1 MNDHSKCTPLKCENP
16 GQGPCP
22 ISQHPQ
28 VQEGIPI
35 YPQDQ
40 GGQKRKASKSLSEER
55 DTNRRNLVQTPWP
68 APTLGV
74 VPAVEPEP
82 PEPEPP
88 EPEPPEPECVLC
100 QNNKLETPEEKDRGV
115 CDMCMPR
122 RHTKRKTPTDKQNE
136 IEIHEQKIEA
146 LRKKIEAEAREKNS
160 IIKKGCQKD
169 HIASALEEIIKKT
182 SASKRDIFHQDLF
195 RDRVSMFGYLT
206 SEQIRNI
213 IERDATSQLQGVYLY
228 GFVKT
233 NQYKSET
240 SNVFNQKD
248 SKFISCWGTGFPCAL
263 GTDIRAKFGVKH
275 EMEHAVP
282 CGAQALIGSLCQRDG
297 INDGANKKG
306 EYANHNF
313 ILDSIMKKC
322 YPGHSQ
328 MDITDRVRS
337 IRKLMKISQLILGLP
352 SIEIFNQ
359 AKCSDNLLKI
369 VFSKSG
375 GFPKVRLETDMTIC
389 NKIATLMYEDLTFQ
403 SGNCSCKTISNP
415 DSGFAPSKMKQF
427 YRNKAGLAKIT
438 EDMSSINGVRSPG
451 DPITFIAGIIKRN
464 CERICE
470 MYNNF
475 LSELSSVCVAA
486 SILVTNTIFKA
497 VLIDT
502 ERLEG
507 YNMVHATRPIDILSL
522 KSLEYFRTLSE
533 SDWKSIIKN
542 SNLKYKEFKH
552 NLVDKADNKTSSKY
566 FSFGNANDTA
576 YFGQVGGSDVF
587 SDPDTEKNEKVNEPV
602 QEPVQEQ
609 KEDRVDVEF
618 QNIFDLLSQEL
629 KEVEDDGRYGEDFL
643 VNLFTCN
650 FAVKKSKKKP
660 KKKTKMKPWHKKV
673 QHPQWKPKKKP
684 TKPKKKP
691 TKPKKKPTKPKKKPT
706 KPKKKPTKPTK
717 PKKKPKAGV
726 TKKKKKDK
734 KSKNKSSKII
744 VDLSGIRELVS

>member
-1 MNDHSKCTPLKCENP
+1 MIDFHSKCTPLKCEKP

-28 VQEGIPI
+28 VQEGVPV
-35 YPQDQ
+35 YPSVQE
-40 GGQKRKASKSLSEER
+40 GQKRKASKSLSEER
-55 DTNRRNLVQTPWP
+55 DTVRSRNNLGQAEPVPWP
-68 APTLGV
+68 APTLGSTLV
-74 VPAVEPEP
+74 VPELEP
-82 PEPEPP
+82 
-88 EPEPPEPECVLC
+88 VLDILKCNNLGCNNSLITEEERNGGFCNIC
-100 QNNKLETPEEKDRGV
+100 QKNAIISENLSINPRVSRKRETDI
-115 CDMCMPR
+115 
-122 RHTKRKTPTDKQNE
+122 DKQNE
-136 IEIHEQKIEA
+136 IERKKRLEEA

-160 IIKKGCQKD
+160 ITKKGCQKD

-182 SASKRDIFHQDLF
+182 SASKRDMFRQDLF

-240 SNVFNQKD
+240 SNVFNQND

-263 GTDIRAKFGVKH
+263 GTDLRAKFGVKH

-282 CGAQALIGSLCQRDG
+282 CGSQALIGSLCQRDG
-297 INDGANKKG
+297 INVGANKKG

-322 YPGHSQ
+322 YPDHSQ
-328 MDITDRVRS
+328 GDITDRVRS

-369 VFSKSG
+369 VFSKSD

-389 NKIATLMYEDLTFQ
+389 NKIATLMCEDLTFQ

-415 DSGFAPSKMKQF
+415 DSGFAPSKRKQF
-427 YRNKAGLAKIT
+427 YRNKAGLAKINK
-438 EDMSSINGVRSPG
+438 DMSSINGVQPPG
-451 DPITFIAGIIKRN
+451 DQITFIAELIKSN
-464 CERICE
+464 CDKICE

-502 ERLEG
+502 KRLEG
-507 YNMVHATRPIDILSL
+507 YNMVRAARPIDILSL
-522 KSLEYFRTLSE
+522 KSLEYFKTLTE
-533 SDWKSIIKN
+533 SGWESIIEN
-542 SNLKYKEFKH
+542 SNLKYNEFDSKR
-552 NLVDKADNKTSSKY
+552 VAAADNQTSSKY

-587 SDPDTEKNEKVNEPV
+587 SDPDNENYDKPEIKVNEPGQEPV

-609 KEDRVDVEF
+609 K
-618 QNIFDLLSQEL
+618 
-629 KEVEDDGRYGEDFL
+629 
-643 VNLFTCN
+643 
-650 FAVKKSKKKP
+650 
-660 KKKTKMKPWHKKV
+660 
-673 QHPQWKPKKKP
+673 
-684 TKPKKKP
+684 
-691 TKPKKKPTKPKKKPT
+691 
-706 KPKKKPTKPTK
+706 
-717 PKKKPKAGV
+717 
-726 TKKKKKDK
+726 
-734 KSKNKSSKII
+734 
-744 VDLSGIRELVS
+744 